1 MIHPPRPLHDLRDNV
16 ILGLTTAIHASVLAK
31 SLLVSE
37 TIDDK
42 KMFVLECT
50 LHQERGNVSAL
61 EH

>member
-16 ILGLTTAIHASVLAK
+16 ILSLTTVIRASVFAK
-31 SLLVSE
+31 PLLVSE
-37 TIDDK
+37 TTDDK

-50 LHQERGNVSAL
+50 LHQERENASAS